1 LFYQTKEE
9 LIEAGLLN
17 KDGFEDISMGYT
29 GKECVHCGRHRVV
42 RYKSGMQV
50 CEKCGTDQSTK
61 EYVNDK
67 YYSPY

>member
-1 LFYQTKEE
+1 MFYQSKEE

-17 KDGFEDISMGYT
+17 RDGIKDISMGYIR
-29 GKECVHCGRHRVV
+29 KECVHCSRYRVE
-42 RYKSGMQV
+42 RYKSGIEV
-50 CEKCGTDQSTK
+50 CEKCGTDQSTR